1 MSEISKEDISVL
13 LELFSKKDDKS
24 KESDVNK
31 HLSNVKEAFSYINNL
46 YELSDKVF
54 SSDGAKKIDVKLQLV
69 SHNLLLCKLL
79 LEEIKR
85 MEENTWKYFN

>member
-31 HLSNVKEAFSYINNL
+31 HLSNVKEAFSYIRYLSEVANNTL
-46 YELSDKVF
+46 SSDK
-54 SSDGAKKIDVKLQLV
+54 AKEINIKLQEI
-69 SHNLLLCKLL
+69 SYKLL
-79 LEEIKR
+79 LKEIEKI
-85 MEENTWKYFN
+85 EENV